1 MPELGGELDKNRG
14 KLSRGAESPEGKGQT
29 QWVTQAPGGEA
40 ASPARLLGLEKRAR
54 EQQSRPSCSHHGQPA
69 ACPVWGLWFGEQRFN
84 VSSAGAEDG
93 PKIPVGKPG
102 GGVWAKKEVG
112 GWGGMEEE
120 RDF

>member
-69 ACPVWGLWFGEQRFN
+69 ACPVWGLWFGEQSFN
-84 VSSAGAEDG
+84 VSSAGAEDC
-93 PKIPVGKPG
+93 PRIPV
-102 GGVWAKKEVG
+102 
-112 GWGGMEEE
+112 
-120 RDF
+120 